1 MTVLRKNAVLLI
13 VFVIL
18 LSSIAFAEDSF
29 LAKIEPQ
36 EVVIKQD
43 ETAEFNLSITHTGD
57 EIKTFEIYSTNVIWD
72 VHVQDALRVE
82 PSQMLK
88 TKLFVRPLN
97 VNPGSYWVPLT
108 VKLAGTEQ
116 KSEKNVL
123 LEIESLIPP
132 EQSYLPAVRGE
143 VYMEDLID
151 PREEAKVRVKLEN
164 QNRRDL
170 KNVNIK
176 LRSNTINKDYTATLE
191 PLEQKEL
198 KFFVK
203 LPPFTP
209 PQEDLL
215 KVSII
220 VPEKD
225 QAYRFD
231 LNPVMFEIDDY
242 FDFKEEL
249 KTEQGFLK
257 TTYLATLK
265 NNGNEPYEDVY
276 TVKSSFFKNI
286 FVTTVPRAQKQKG
299 QLVWAVDLKPGESE
313 LIMYTFNYQP
323 LLIIAIA
330 LIVITLAYIIFR
342 SPVVLKKTAT
352 VVATKEGGISELKV
366 LIEIV
371 NRSRKPI
378 KDIKLIDTVPR
389 IAQLTHDY
397 DIGTLKPDK
406 VIKHERKGTLVKW
419 SIDAIDPGEE
429 RVISYKIKS
438 KLSILG
444 GVTLPSAAAKFTA
457 GKRHRTANS
466 NTPVIGFIG

>member
-1 MTVLRKNAVLLI
+1 MVLSKKTVLLI
-13 VFVIL
+13 VFVVL

-29 LAKIEPQ
+29 LAKIDPQ

-43 ETAEFNLSITHTGD
+43 ETAEFDLTITHTAD

-72 VHVQDALRVE
+72 VRMQDALRVE
-82 PSQMLK
+82 PSTMLS
-88 TKLFVRPLN
+88 TKLFIRPLN

-108 VKLAGTEQ
+108 VEMTGTDKKE
-116 KSEKNVL
+116 EKHIL

-143 VYMEDLID
+143 AYMEDDVD
-151 PREEAKVRVKLEN
+151 PREELKIRVNLEN

-176 LRSNTINKDYTATLE
+176 IRSNTINKDYTATLE
-191 PLEQKEL
+191 PLEKKEL
-198 KFFVK
+198 RFFVK
-203 LPPFTP
+203 LPPLTA
-209 PQEDLL
+209 PQRDLL

-231 LNPVMFEIDDY
+231 MDPISFEVVDY
-242 FDFKEEL
+242 SDFQQEVKIEE
-249 KTEQGFLK
+249 GFLK

-276 TVKSSFFKNI
+276 KVESSFFKNI
-286 FVTTVPRAQKQKG
+286 FVTTVPRAQKMKG
-299 QLVWAVDLKPGESE
+299 YLVWDIDLAPGESE

-323 LLIIAIA
+323 LLIVAIS
-330 LIVITLAYIIFR
+330 LIIISFAYVIFR
-342 SPVVLKKTAT
+342 SPVILKKTAT
-352 VVATKEGGISELKV
+352 VIATKEGGISELKV
-366 LIEIV
+366 IIELV
-371 NRSRKPI
+371 NRSRKSI
-378 KDIKLIDTVPR
+378 KHIRLIDTIPR
-389 IAQLTHDY
+389 IANLARDY
-397 DIGTLKPDK
+397 DVGTLKPDK
-406 VIKHERKGTLVKW
+406 AVRHERKGTLIKW
-419 SIDAIDPGEE
+419 SIESIDPGEE

-444 GVTLPSAAAKFTA
+444 GMTLPSAAVKFDV

-466 NTPVIGFIG
+466 NTPVVGFIG

>member
-1 MTVLRKNAVLLI
+1 VTVLRKKAVLLI
-13 VFVIL
+13 VFLIL
-18 LSSIAFAEDSF
+18 LSSIALAEDSF
-29 LAKIEPQ
+29 LARITPE

-43 ETAEFNLSITHTGD
+43 QTAEFNLTITHTGD
-57 EIKTFEIYSTNVIWD
+57 EPKTFEIYSTNVIWD
-72 VHVQDALRVE
+72 VHVEDAMRVG
-82 PSQMLK
+82 PSEMFN
-88 TKLFVRPLN
+88 TKLFVRPLD
-97 VNPGSYWVPLT
+97 VNPGAYWVPLT
-108 VKLAGTEQ
+108 VKLAGTNQ

-132 EQSYLPAVRGE
+132 EQSYLPAIRGE
-143 VYMEDLID
+143 VYMEDLVD
-151 PREEAKVRVKLEN
+151 PREEVKVRVKLIN
-164 QNRRDL
+164 QNKRDL

-176 LRSNTINKDYTATLE
+176 LRSNTINKDYTAELG
-191 PLEQKEL
+191 PLETKEL

-203 LPPFTP
+203 MPPLTA
-209 PQEDLL
+209 PQDDLL

-225 QAYRFD
+225 RAYRFD
-231 LNPVMFEIDDY
+231 LDPIEFEVDDF

-249 KTEQGFLK
+249 KTEEGFLK
-257 TTYLATLK
+257 TTYLVTLK
-265 NNGNEPYEDVY
+265 NNGNEPYEDVHA
-276 TVKSSFFKNI
+276 VKSSFFKNI
-286 FVTTVPRAQKQKG
+286 FVTTVPRARKEPG
-299 QLVWAVDLKPGESE
+299 QLVWDIDLQPGESE

-330 LIVITLAYIIFR
+330 LVLVTLAYIIFR
-342 SPVVLKKTAT
+342 SPVILKKTAT

-366 LIEIV
+366 LVEIV

-389 IAQLTHDY
+389 IAHLTQDY
-397 DIGTLKPDK
+397 DVGTVKPDK
-406 VIKHERKGTLVKW
+406 VVKHERKGTLVKW

-429 RVISYKIKS
+429 RVISYKIRS

-444 GVTLPSAAAKFTA
+444 GVTLPSAAVKFVV

>member
-1 MTVLRKNAVLLI
+1 
-13 VFVIL
+13 
-18 LSSIAFAEDSF
+18 
-29 LAKIEPQ
+29 
-36 EVVIKQD
+36 
-43 ETAEFNLSITHTGD
+43 
-57 EIKTFEIYSTNVIWD
+57 
-72 VHVQDALRVE
+72 
-82 PSQMLK
+82 
-88 TKLFVRPLN
+88 
-97 VNPGSYWVPLT
+97 
-108 VKLAGTEQ
+108 
-116 KSEKNVL
+116 
-123 LEIESLIPP
+123 
-132 EQSYLPAVRGE
+132 
-143 VYMEDLID
+143 MEDVID
-151 PREEAKVRVKLEN
+151 PRNEAKIRVRLEN
-164 QNRRDL
+164 QNKRTLDQ
-170 KNVNIK
+170 VNIK
-176 LRSNTINKDYTATLE
+176 LRSNTINKDYTAE
-191 PLEQKEL
+191 IGPLEKKEL

-231 LNPVMFEIDDY
+231 LDPAEFEIDDY
-242 FDFKEEL
+242 YDFKEEL
-249 KTEQGFLK
+249 KTEKGFLK
-257 TTYLATLK
+257 TTYLVTLK
-265 NNGNEPYEDVY
+265 NNGNEPYHDVH

-299 QLVWAVDLKPGESE
+299 QLVWEVDLQPGESQ

-342 SPVVLKKTAT
+342 SPVILRKTAT
-352 VVATKEGGISELKV
+352 VIATKEGGISELKV

-406 VIKHERKGTLVKW
+406 VVKHERKGTLVKW
-419 SIDAIDPGEE
+419 SIDSIDPGEE
-429 RVISYKIKS
+429 RVISYKVKS

-444 GVTLPSAAAKFTA
+444 GVTLPSAAAKFVV